1 MMKNNELSRMTVD
14 IPTSLYK
21 TLKIKALRE
30 DKSLREVIIE
40 CLREF
45 TTNEHAECPYD
56 HTPNAKTIKAIEDAK
71 SGKGLYKAKDAY
83 DLFEQVGIKAKT
95 KKK

>member
-1 MMKNNELSRMTVD
+1 MKNNELSRMTVD

-21 TLKIKALRE
+21 MLKTKAIRE

-40 CLREF
+40 CLEEF
-45 TTNEHAECPYD
+45 TVNEYEECPYD

-71 SGKGLYKAKDAY
+71 KGKGIHKAKDAH
-83 DLFEQVGIKAKT
+83 DLFGQVGIKIKT